1 MRTRVWRVLT
11 AALLAGVAV
20 WASDASPEALMDAGH
35 WKRARAIAEPRYRAN
50 ANDAPALYVLA
61 RIKQASGDLDG
72 ALPMAEKL
80 VELDAKNADYRYLLA
95 GIYGQKAEQANV
107 FSQMGLA
114 RRFKKE
120 AEAAIQLDPK
130 HIEAR
135 MGLLEF
141 HMQAPGIVGG
151 DKAKARQLADEIMKI
166 DAARGY
172 LALAVIAR
180 REKKAGE
187 LEGIYK
193 KAVEANPR
201 SYPALMSLANF
212 YGSDAQKKYDL
223 SEKFARDAQKSDPE
237 RIGAYSLLAGLA
249 AFRERWQ
256 DLDAILAL
264 AEKNVP
270 DNFTPYYNAG
280 RVLLT
285 NGKDLPRAERYFR
298 KYVTLEP
305 EPTAPQHAHAHWRLG
320 NVYEKMGRKA
330 EAVASLETALR
341 LKPDLED
348 AKKDLKRLK

>member
-1 MRTRVWRVLT
+1 MSSRVWRVAT
-11 AALLAGVAV
+11 AGLLACVAV
-20 WASDASPEALMDAGH
+20 WANDASPEALMEAGH
-35 WKRARAIAEPRYRAN
+35 WKRARAIAETRYRAN
-50 ANDAPALYVLA
+50 GNNAPALYVLA

-80 VELDAKNADYRYLLA
+80 VQLDAKNADYRYLLA
-95 GIYGQKAEQANV
+95 GVYGQKAERASI

-135 MGLLEF
+135 MGLIEF
-141 HMQAPGIVGG
+141 YMQAPGIAGG
-151 DKAKARQLADEIMKI
+151 DKARARQLADEITKI

-172 LALAVIAR
+172 LAQAVIAR
-180 REKKAGE
+180 REKRDAE
-187 LEGIYK
+187 LEGLYK
-193 KAVEANPR
+193 KAVEANPK
-201 SYPALMSLANF
+201 SYTALMTLANF
-212 YGSDAQKKYDL
+212 YASEAQKKYDL
-223 SEKFARDAQKSDPE
+223 SEKLARDAQKLDAE
-237 RIGAYSLLAGLA
+237 RISAYSLLAGLF

-256 DLDAILAL
+256 DLDAVLAL
-264 AEKNVP
+264 GEKNVP
-270 DNFTPYYNAG
+270 DNLAPYYNAG
-280 RVLLT
+280 RTLL
-285 NGKDLPRAERYFR
+285 GSEKDLPRAERYFR
-298 KYVTLEP
+298 KYLTVEP

-341 LKPDLED
+341 LKPDLEE